1 MALKVVVWDFDGVI
15 FDSMH
20 LKAEGFKTLFKRHT
34 KTDETALKTF
44 DTYHALNGGISRF
57 EKIAYFYS
65 EILKQPIEEAKI
77 EALVA
82 EFGQIIA
89 QDLFSRSHLNLEV
102 LDFIKTNHSNYAF
115 HIASAALH
123 YELQILCEFL
133 GLLPYF
139 KSIEG
144 SPPAKAKVL
153 ANLKTNYGYAST
165 EMVLIGDSKNDYESA
180 RANQI
185 LFLGYNNTD
194 LQKLLPRAYIT
205 SFKKLDLQAFVQEA
219 LLNQL

>member
-1 MALKVVVWDFDGVI
+1 MLKVVVWDFDGVI

-20 LKAEGFKTLFKRHT
+20 LKAEGFKTLFRRHT
-34 KTDETALKTF
+34 GADDNALKTF
-44 DTYHALNGGISRF
+44 DTYHALNGGVSRF
-57 EKIAYFYS
+57 EKIAYFYA

-89 QDLFSRSHLNLEV
+89 KDLFSRSHLNSEV
-102 LDFIKTNHSNYAF
+102 LDFIKAHHTKYIF

-123 YELQILCEFL
+123 HELQILCEFL

-153 ANLKTNYGYAST
+153 ANLKANYGYAST
-165 EMVLIGDSKNDYESA
+165 EMVLIGDSKNDYQSA

-185 LFLGYNNTD
+185 PFLGYKNLD
-194 LQKLLPRAYIT
+194 LQKLLPKAYIT
-205 SFKKLDLQAFVQEA
+205 DFKKLDLQAFVQEA
-219 LLNQL
+219 RLSQL